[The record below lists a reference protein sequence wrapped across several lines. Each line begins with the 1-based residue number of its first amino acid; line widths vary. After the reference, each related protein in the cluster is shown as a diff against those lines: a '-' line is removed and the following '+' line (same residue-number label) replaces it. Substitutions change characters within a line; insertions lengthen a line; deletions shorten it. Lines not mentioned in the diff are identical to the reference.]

1 MFADLTPE
9 ITSNQKR
16 SRNSKMEIK
25 NVAIIGSGIMGS
37 GVAQVSAVAGYDVVL
52 QDINDQALGRAK
64 SGIKFSLEKLAAKG
78 KIAPA
83 LVEEALAGIRF
94 TTDLNQAAEDAD
106 LVIEAVFENLE
117 IKQELFKKLEAL
129 CRPDAILASN
139 TSALPITEIASVT
152 GRGEKIIGIHFM
164 NPVPLMKGVE
174 IIRGQLTSD
183 DTFETALAYVQK
195 IGKEPIAAVDYAGFI
210 VSRLLDVLMNE
221 AVKMVQE
228 GNRPEDID
236 NAMKL
241 CAGHPM
247 GPCQLLDLVG
257 AEIAMHGMETMARD
271 FGEQYKPHPL
281 LRKRVLAGLLGKK
294 TGRGFYDYRQ
304 K

>member
-1 MFADLTPE
+1 M
-9 ITSNQKR
+9 K
-16 SRNSKMEIK
+16 IK
-25 NVAIIGSGIMGS
+25 NIGIIGAGVMGSGI
-37 GVAQVSAVAGYDVVL
+37 AQVSAVAGYQVVL
-52 QDINDQALGRAK
+52 QDITKAALDRAKTTIAKSLARFAEKGKIQEPDMQAALGR
-64 SGIKFSLEKLAAKG
+64 IRYTTQL
-78 KIAPA
+78 
-83 LVEEALAGIRF
+83 EEACKK
-94 TTDLNQAAEDAD
+94 AD
-106 LVIEAVFENLE
+106 LVIEAIFENLG
-117 IKQELFKKLEAL
+117 IKHETFKKIEESA
-129 CRPDAILASN
+129 RPGAILASN

-152 GRGEKIIGIHFM
+152 GRGETFIGLHFM

-183 DTFETALAYVQK
+183 ETFDACWKYAES
-195 IGKEPIAAVDYAGFI
+195 IGKDPVEAVDYAGFI

-236 NAMKL
+236 KAMEL

-247 GPCQLLDLVG
+247 GPCKLMDLVG

-271 FGEQYKPHPL
+271 FGDRYKPHPL
-281 LRKRVLAGLLGKK
+281 LKKRVLADFLGRK
-294 TGRGFYDYRQ
+294 TGRGWYDYS

>member
-1 MFADLTPE
+1 
-9 ITSNQKR
+9 
-16 SRNSKMEIK
+16 MEIK
-25 NVAIIGSGIMGS
+25 RIAIIGSGIMGS

-52 QDINDQALGRAK
+52 QDINDKALERAK
-64 SGIKFSLEKLAAKG
+64 SGIEFSLGKLADKG
-78 KIAPA
+78 KISPEQVDATLA
-83 LVEEALAGIRF
+83 NIQFTADLKRAVE
-94 TTDLNQAAEDAD
+94 NAD

-117 IKQELFKKLEAL
+117 IKQELFKKLETL
-129 CRPDAILASN
+129 CRPEAILASN

-152 GRGEKIIGIHFM
+152 GRGENIIGIHFM

-174 IIRGQLTSD
+174 IIRGQLTSN
-183 DTFETALAYVQK
+183 DTFKAALAYLRK
-195 IGKEPIAAVDYAGFI
+195 IGKEPIEAVDYAGFI

-271 FGEQYKPHPL
+271 FGDQYKPHPML
-281 LRKRVLAGLLGKK
+281 KKRVLAGLLGKK
-294 TGRGFYDYRQ
+294 TGRGFYDYG
-304 K
+304 KK